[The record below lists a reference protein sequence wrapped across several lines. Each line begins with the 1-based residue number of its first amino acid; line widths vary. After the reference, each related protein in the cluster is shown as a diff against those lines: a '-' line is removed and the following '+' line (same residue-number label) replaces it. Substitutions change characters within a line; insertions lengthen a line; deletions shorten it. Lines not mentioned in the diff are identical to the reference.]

1 MIEILILNLKEGARE
16 EFHKVYVT
24 QSLPLLRKWKINVIA
39 HGKSLHNE
47 NTYYVIRLFNSLEDR
62 HKSEDAFYGSE
73 EWKKGPR
80 EAIVSKIES
89 SAIMVIKPEDL
100 KNWLDI
106 VENNH

>member
-1 MIEILILNLKEGARE
+1 MLEILILNLKDGTRE

-24 QSLPLLRKWKINVIA
+24 QSLPLLRKWKINVVA

-47 NTYYVIRLFNSLEDR
+47 NTYYVIRLFKSLEDR
-62 HKSEDAFYGSE
+62 QKSEDAFYGSE

-89 SAIMVIKPEDL
+89 SAEMVISPESH

>member
-1 MIEILILNLKEGARE
+1 MIEILILNLKEGTRE

-24 QSLPLLRKWKINVIA
+24 QSLPLLRKWEINVIA
-39 HGKSLHNE
+39 HGKSLHND
-47 NTYYVIRLFNSLEDR
+47 NTYYVIRLFKSLEDR
-62 HKSEDAFYGSE
+62 QKSEDAFYGSE
-73 EWKKGPR
+73 EWIKGPR

-89 SAIMVIKPEDL
+89 SAEMVIKQENL